1 MKRVFFLITYLIL
14 LCRFADPLAADEGT
28 KIKYSKAKLSIENG
42 EGMKLEV
49 QSRYFLDAG
58 GFIPLGDFKMLHR
71 DDNQVRMDGDMNFHK
86 LRTTLQGKFDE
97 HWGFKFEI
105 DYGKARLKYQCMQLD
120 YYLNKRNF
128 FRVGNMR
135 VPGSMSV
142 NVSSGANM
150 VLTTP
155 LGLSLASDRRMGIG
169 YYHTTPRLYYAL
181 GLYTYNM
188 NELLRVRL
196 YGVPEIAAA
205 SRLGY
210 NFIHKTDEKLFGA
223 LNGYFYRPQDG
234 FFTLDFAGGN
244 ETSFESHLFLR
255 KLVPESHYSY
265 NMGAEVAYQKNRFLG
280 YVECLGTGVHTN
292 RAKKDPLFFGWSA
305 TASYVILGQPR
316 GYKTSSGDFS
326 GSPYKSDSKGLEVGA
341 RVSGLSLKS
350 GEIDGGNGIAYS
362 AFASYWLS
370 EHINFMAQVAYIDH
384 NSQALGDRIYSFS
397 GESFK
402 GADFMALQ
410 FRTIINF

>member
-1 MKRVFFLITYLIL
+1 MKRVYLLFIEL
-14 LCRFADPLAADEGT
+14 LLLSFVTEALATDEGT
-28 KIKYSKAKLSIENG
+28 KIKYNKAKLSIENN
-42 EGMKLEV
+42 EGLKLEI

-71 DDNQVRMDGDMNFHK
+71 DDNQIQMNGDINFHK

-120 YYLNKRNF
+120 YFLNKHNF

-135 VPGSMSV
+135 VPGPMSV

-150 VLTTP
+150 VLTAP
-155 LGLSLASDRRMGIG
+155 LGLSLASDRRMGVG
-169 YYHTTPRLYYAL
+169 FYHTTPRLYYAL
-181 GLYTYNM
+181 GLYTYNI

-196 YGVPEIAAA
+196 YGEPELAVAT
-205 SRLGY
+205 RLGY
-210 NFIHKTDEKLFGA
+210 NIIDKKDQKLFTA

-234 FFTLDFAGGN
+234 IFTLDFAGGN

-255 KLVPESHYSY
+255 KLVPESKYSY
-265 NMGAEVAYQKNRFLG
+265 NFGAEVAYQNNRFLG

-292 RAKKDPLFFGWSA
+292 RAKNDPLFFGWSA
-305 TASYVILGQPR
+305 TASYVLLGQPR
-316 GYKTSSGDFS
+316 AYKSSTGDFS
-326 GSPYKSDSKGLEVGA
+326 GSPYTSDTKGLEVGA
-341 RVSGLSLKS
+341 RVSGLSLTS
-350 GEIDGGNGIAYS
+350 GEFIGGKGTSYS
-362 AFASYWLS
+362 AFATYWLS
-370 EHINFMAQVAYIDH
+370 EHINFMAQVSYLDH
-384 NSQALGDRIYSFS
+384 NSQALGDRIYSIS
-397 GESFK
+397 DQSFR

-410 FRTIINF
+410 LRTIINF